1 MAHRAVEDAL
11 LHELQRLADEPI
23 DEAEFARVRRGLLAS
38 VAFPSDTITWRAFRL
53 GSLLSSGAA
62 PSIGAWYDALARV
75 TPADVRSVAAETFVE
90 RSRTVGHFIPEA
102 G

>member
-1 MAHRAVEDAL
+1 MFRIGMDSA
-11 LHELQRLADEPI
+11 EPSTNGI
-23 DEAEFARVRRGLLAS
+23 SANNL
-38 VAFPSDTITWRAFRL
+38 FRL

-62 PSIGAWYDALARV
+62 SSIGAWYDALARV
-75 TPADVRSVAAETFVE
+75 TPADLQAAAALTFVE